1 MTFLRRYP
9 VALTAAA
16 LILVAATGFF
26 RLEGL
31 ANENR
36 TLIDRANNETIAR
49 QVEACGAT
57 REFRRS
63 FPDILRQVAD
73 PPESGASGTD
83 FTKVPGFEDL
93 DPATQSYLVALG
105 MVLSADDD
113 DPDAPSVLERT
124 AANYERDFPPPNCE
138 DLKEELTVR
147 LKAQRGAGG

>member
-1 MTFLRRYP
+1 VTFLRRYP

-49 QVEACGAT
+49 QVETCAT
-57 REFRRS
+57 AREFRLT
-63 FPDILRQVAD
+63 FPDILRQVAN
-73 PPESGASGTD
+73 PPDTGSSGTD
-83 FTKVPGFEDL
+83 FTKVPGFDAL
-93 DPATQSYLVALG
+93 DPATQNYLIALG
-105 MVLSADDD
+105 VVLSADDD
-113 DPDAPSVLERT
+113 DDDSPSVLEQT
-124 AANYERDFPPPNCE
+124 AARYERDFPVPDCE
-138 DLKEELTVR
+138 E